1 MGCSHLAGLAVHV
14 ERDHDAVGDL
24 ASAAIHQILG
34 QVGGQVALTRPA
46 RPGQDEAAV
55 LEQEADVVLHHG
67 LGDESLEHQ
76 AVDAFLL
83 QSWRGG
89 DATIN
94 IEVWLQTREVKLQL
108 NRV

>member
-1 MGCSHLAGLAVHV
+1 MGG
-14 ERDHDAVGDL
+14 E
-24 ASAAIHQILG
+24 
-34 QVGGQVALTRPA
+34 VALTRPA

-67 LGDESLEHQ
+67 FGDESLEHQ

-94 IEVWLQTREVKLQL
+94 MRPPCKRGRL
-108 NRV
+108 NNNSIVFELC